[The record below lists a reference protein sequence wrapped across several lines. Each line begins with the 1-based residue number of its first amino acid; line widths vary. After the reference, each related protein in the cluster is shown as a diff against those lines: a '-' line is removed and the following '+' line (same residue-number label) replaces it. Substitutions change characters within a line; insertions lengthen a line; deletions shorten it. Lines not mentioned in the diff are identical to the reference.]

1 MSISTIST
9 ISSRKFN
16 QDIGRAKKA
25 AKKGPVIIT
34 DRGRPAYILLTIE
47 KYQKLTETQKSIL
60 DFLAMPGLADM
71 DFDIPRLND
80 SLCEPAD
87 LF

>member
-1 MSISTIST
+1 MSISTIS
-9 ISSRKFN
+9 SREFN

-34 DRGRPAYILLTIE
+34 DHGRPSYILLTIE
-47 KYQKLTETQKSIL
+47 EYQKLTETQKSIL

-71 DFDIPRLND
+71 DFDIPRFKD